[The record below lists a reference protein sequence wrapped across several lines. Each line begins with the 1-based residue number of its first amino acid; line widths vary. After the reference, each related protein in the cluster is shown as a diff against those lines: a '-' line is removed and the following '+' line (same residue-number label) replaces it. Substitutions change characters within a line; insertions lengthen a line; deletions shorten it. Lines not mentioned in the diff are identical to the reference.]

1 LDHGLLAE
9 SPVEVAR
16 TQMYYGE
23 WLRRNR
29 RIKDARELL
38 RSAVAVFESESMGPS
53 ITRASAELRAAGE
66 GGRTD
71 EGQRLDPAALLTGQ
85 ELLIARQAA
94 GGMTNK
100 EIADSI
106 YLSHRTV
113 GAHLHRAYAKLGI
126 SRRSQLSGV
135 LGKS

>member
-1 LDHGLLAE
+1 MDASVIMRVLSVG
-9 SPVEVAR
+9 SGPVE
-16 TQMYYGE
+16 QF
-23 WLRRNR
+23 RRGLVSNDDGVDAPGI
-29 RIKDARELL
+29 RILA
-38 RSAVAVFESESMGPS
+38 
-53 ITRASAELRAAGE
+53 AELRAAGE

-94 GGMTNK
+94 DGMTNK